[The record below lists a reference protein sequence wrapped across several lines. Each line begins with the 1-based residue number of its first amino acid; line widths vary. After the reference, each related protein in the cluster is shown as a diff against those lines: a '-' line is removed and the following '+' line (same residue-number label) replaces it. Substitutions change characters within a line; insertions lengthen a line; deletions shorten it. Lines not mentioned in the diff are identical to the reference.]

1 MADKD
6 NRLLTA
12 VRGVI
17 EDELEPGVLQ
27 GIVKEFRDT
36 LGTQR
41 VKFAE
46 LVEELDTSVREQVV
60 TLVEGAGQLF
70 DAMEA
75 ALNELDTYFETGNK
89 ESLYKGGGLA
99 SRTGHQMNLL
109 FIEFRNVTLTLKG
122 PTDIPNLNHLLDL
135 HGKWKKDPEAW
146 FPKFRNVVEG
156 ERLFV
161 VASMRDLDNA
171 PDTVEFTAL
180 KNAFDEHIR
189 CMNRLAIALDKNNKF
204 GIDKEVHLART
215 TFTRIRDLL
224 PAAQLSARAKGPT
237 PLPEI
242 NLLVN
247 TARDVEH
254 GLIHQNVLIDVLE
267 KVGDSFGQT
276 REELE
281 AADLGPQASAL
292 AREELERVRDAFDEL
307 EEAFGEFYEFLDNR
321 ELMVLRSAI
330 AKLTE
335 AGKRIATSQESF
347 QKIAEREGKVPCIKC
362 QHYNPSDRHTCEKC
376 GAPLPK
382 MAGTAVS
389 TFETSEGPAIAAQP
403 DEGPIVTANLY
414 KVYEA
419 ANNFLAEQID
429 SDEFLNT
436 LDWFEQL
443 VTSTAERI
451 PAPPDPEAAD
461 LSEAERAEAG
471 RTKQLAELFDESVD
485 DMLRGLG
492 HLRTFA
498 ETGMEADLKV
508 GVTAIDEGAHKLKQV
523 QQATA
528 PAAQQEAR

>member
-17 EDELEPGVLQ
+17 EDELDPEVLQ
-27 GIVKEFRDT
+27 KIIQEFRAT
-36 LGTQR
+36 LEMQR

-46 LVEELDTSVREQVV
+46 LVEDLDTNVREQVV
-60 TLVEGAGQLF
+60 SLIEGAGQLF

-75 ALNELDTYFETGNK
+75 ALDELDTYFETGDK

-122 PTDIPNLNHLLDL
+122 PTDIANLNHILDM
-135 HGKWKKDPEAW
+135 HGKWKQDPETW

-161 VASMRDLDNA
+161 VASMRDLDKA

-204 GIDKEVHLART
+204 GVDKEVHLART
-215 TFTRIRDLL
+215 TFGRIKELL
-224 PAAQLSARAKGPT
+224 PAAQLSARAQGPT

-242 NLLVN
+242 NLVIN

-281 AADLGPQASAL
+281 SADLGPQASAL
-292 AREELERVRDAFDEL
+292 AREELDRVRDAFDEL

-335 AGKRIATSQESF
+335 AGKRIASSQESF
-347 QKIAEREGKVPCIKC
+347 QSIAEREGKVPCIKC

-389 TFETSEGPAIAAQP
+389 TFETTEGPVRAAQQ
-403 DEGPIVTANLY
+403 DEGPLITANLY

-419 ANNFLAEQID
+419 ANNYHTEQID
-429 SDEFLNT
+429 TDEFLEV
-436 LDWFEQL
+436 LDWFEHL
-443 VTSTAERI
+443 VTSTAEKI
-451 PAPPDPEAAD
+451 PAPPDPEAPD
-461 LSEAERAEAG
+461 LSEAERVEATAT
-471 RTKQLAELFDESVD
+471 RQLAERFDESVD

-498 ETGMEADLKV
+498 ETRLESELKN
-508 GVTAIDEGAHKLKQV
+508 GVTAIDEGAHKLKEV

-528 PAAQQEAR
+528 PAAQQETR